1 MCLALT
7 VIPTFAPVNVSL
19 ININYFSM
27 KPSTLTW
34 VAAIAFFILPFFC
47 KAQITKNSF
56 GKGIKIK
63 AEDGSFEMK
72 FSTRFQT
79 LYVGKLN
86 LETDDYSDQL
96 LVRRARLKFD
106 GYAFSPK
113 LVYKIELGLSN
124 RDTRN
129 SSGGGIPQNSGTSNI
144 ILDAVLKYKFATNWE
159 LWFGQTKLPGN
170 RERVIS
176 SQKLQFVDRS
186 LVNSRFTLDRD
197 IGLQLRHKD
206 KLGNMVIKEI
216 ASISIGEG
224 RDVTSDNPGGYDY
237 TGRIELLPLGEFTN
251 KGDYFLS
258 DLEREES
265 PKLALGVTVDY
276 NDNAVRKGGQLGS
289 FIVDGN
295 GVQLSND
302 LTSLFLDMMFKYQG
316 LSVVSEFA
324 AKDGSGRFNNG
335 FGTGSGFVI
344 QAGYL
349 FKNNFEPALRFTT
362 IEPDNFTSGLISEKE
377 YTFGL
382 SRYIVGHSLKV
393 QSDFS
398 YTDFD
403 DSDDQFRY
411 RFQVELSF

>member
-1 MCLALT
+1 
-7 VIPTFAPVNVSL
+7 
-19 ININYFSM
+19 
-27 KPSTLTW
+27 
-34 VAAIAFFILPFFC
+34 
-47 KAQITKNSF
+47 
-56 GKGIKIK
+56 
-63 AEDGSFEMK
+63 MK

-186 LVNSRFTLDRD
+186 LVNSGFTLDRD

-382 SRYIVGHSLKV
+382 SRYIVGHLGSLLV
-393 QSDFS
+393 IA
-398 YTDFD
+398 
-403 DSDDQFRY
+403 
-411 RFQVELSF
+411 